1 MYSAV
6 EDLIVLRHVPVIC
19 SKPVHLVYLS
29 VYSYRV
35 LNVFI
40 YDNRICVKLSKFLL
54 RNCIVLSSFTER
66 TVM

>member
-29 VYSYRV
+29 VYTYRV
-35 LNVFI
+35 LNVVI
-40 YDNRICVKLSKFLL
+40 YDNRICVTSNKFVLP
-54 RNCIVLSSFTER
+54 NCIVLSSFTER